1 VKAFALSACLLSLHL
16 DALLCGE
23 DYFPHA
29 YLYEAF
35 AILLVSLLLMRL
47 SSSIFTT
54 GCHKHRFFICLLV
67 SL

>member
-1 VKAFALSACLLSLHL
+1 MKACALSACLLSFHL

-29 YLYEAF
+29 CLYEAF
-35 AILLVSLLLMRL
+35 AILIGIPRL
-47 SSSIFTT
+47 DEAFIFFFAT
-54 GCHKHRFFICLLV
+54 GCHKHSFSICLLV